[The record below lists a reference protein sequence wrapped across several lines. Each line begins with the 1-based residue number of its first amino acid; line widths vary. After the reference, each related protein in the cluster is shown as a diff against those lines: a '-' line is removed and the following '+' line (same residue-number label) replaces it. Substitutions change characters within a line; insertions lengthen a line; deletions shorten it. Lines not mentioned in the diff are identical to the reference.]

1 MNSSMHAILTLY
13 LPSIC
18 LGWGVGLTIPII
30 PELAKTFH
38 VSIATAT
45 LAFLAVSLG
54 GAISTIP
61 TGIAID
67 RIGRRGILSAGPII
81 VAISALATAFAN
93 SFNEVLIYRFL
104 TGAGLQMWMIARQ
117 TVVADTSRM
126 STRGRQYASMFG
138 TQRTGVLLGPLVG
151 GLAADTW
158 GLAVPFLLQ
167 GIVAIVG
174 LLPSLFIMR
183 ETTTVAKPQKSR
195 QTFLLAWRDM
205 VAYPIPVV
213 ISIQFLTGVSRGG
226 IEAGGIF
233 FLYASYVYDAD
244 VTTLGLL
251 SSSLAIVGIAVALS
265 AGYALDRLGRKAII
279 VPGLLCISFSLALLS
294 ATWFA
299 ELPFLSFLI
308 AFSVLHMS
316 TSSLAGSMQ
325 TLAADVAPT
334 GARGRFFGVSRLAS
348 QSGRITNPAIF
359 ALLTLA
365 ASYGFAFLALAS
377 MAFAGGMLTA
387 FGVKD
392 WSREENLPQN

>member
-1 MNSSMHAILTLY
+1 MHAILTLY
-13 LPSIC
+13 MPSVC

-38 VSIATAT
+38 VSIATAA

-61 TGIAID
+61 VGIAVD
-67 RIGRRGILSAGPII
+67 HIGRRGILVAGPLI
-81 VAISALATAFAN
+81 VAATALATAFAS
-93 SFNEVLIYRFL
+93 SFNEVLVYRFL

-158 GLAVPFLLQ
+158 GLATPFLLQ
-167 GIVAIVG
+167 STVALVG
-174 LLPSLFIMR
+174 VLPSLFIMR
-183 ETTTVAKPQKSR
+183 ETTTLAKPEKKKERSEP
-195 QTFLLAWRDM
+195 TSLLAWRNM
-205 VAYPIPVV
+205 VVYPIPVV
-213 ISIQFLTGVSRGG
+213 LAIQFLTGVSRGG

-251 SSSLAIVGIAVALS
+251 SSSLAIVGIVVALS
-265 AGYALDRLGRKAII
+265 AGYALDRLGRKVII
-279 VPGLLCISFSLALLS
+279 VPGLLCISFALVLLS
-294 ATWFA
+294 VTWFA
-299 ELPFLSFLI
+299 ELSFLSFVV

-325 TLAADVAPT
+325 TLAADIAPS
-334 GARGRFFGVSRLAS
+334 GARGRFFGVSRFAS
-348 QSGRITNPAIF
+348 QSGRIANPAIF
-359 ALLTLA
+359 ALLILV
-365 ASYGFAFLALAS
+365 ASYGSAFLVLAV
-377 MAFAGGMLTA
+377 MAFTGGVLTA

-392 WSREENLPQN
+392 RSREENLAQN